1 MHIKVNSNSKLE
13 HSGRGSYLFGHFSL
27 PAIQTC
33 PNAGACKIGCY
44 ATQGRYKFSNVQ
56 KSYRTNWELTRN
68 LAGFKETMQLELE
81 ALQARATKQNL
92 RLALRI
98 HTSGDFYSPG
108 YYSAWVDLAEANP
121 NVQFYA
127 YTKMIGQSFNRVRPF
142 NLCLIFSE
150 GGIQDSLIQDY
161 HRHARVFSSHEEL
174 NAAGYDDASED
185 DSVAFLSRSGKIGL
199 VYHGSSRR
207 AFDTTKSKSDFPAA
221 TVTESN
227 RPGKI

>member
-13 HSGRGSYLFGHFSL
+13 HSGQGSYLFGHFSL

-56 KSYRTNWELTRN
+56 RSYKTNLELTKDTS
-68 LAGFKETMQLELE
+68 LFKATMQLELE
-81 ALQARATKQNL
+81 TLQARAAKQGL

-98 HTSGDFYSPG
+98 HTSGDFYSPE

-127 YTKMIGQSFNRVRPF
+127 YTKMIDQSFNRVRPF

-150 GGIQDSLIQDY
+150 GGLQDNLIQDY
-161 HRHARVFSSHEEL
+161 HRHARVFSSHEDL
-174 NAAGYDDASED
+174 MAAGYDDASED
-185 DSVAFLSRSGKIGL
+185 DSVAFLSKTGKIGL

-207 AFDTTKSKSDFPAA
+207 AFKTA
-221 TVTESN
+221 
-227 RPGKI
+227 